1 VARRNGS
8 HDSCRCKPAVLNMR
22 KLRPSV
28 ESKVAV
34 AIGVPWCGCRSTFAN
49 PSRFR
54 QGYVSAASYCT
65 WSFWKPRFRRA
76 QHRNHSSTPRQQ
88 EDTVYAAQ
96 TSLHSHPRL
105 TQRLRTSTPPQIFKG
120 RKLSRPSSPDPSTP
134 SSIQLAP
141 PTKLLRACFEPQSTP
156 LPCASRRAPKK
167 PQTSHCSHDVCRGV
181 QVAEFQ

>member
-1 VARRNGS
+1 VFCGVAAEARSQTQVGFGKGAVAR
-8 HDSCRCKPAVLNMR
+8 PV
-22 KLRPSV
+22 
-28 ESKVAV
+28 
-34 AIGVPWCGCRSTFAN
+34 
-49 PSRFR
+49 
-54 QGYVSAASYCT
+54 T

-96 TSLHSHPRL
+96 TSLHSHPRR
-105 TQRLRTSTPPQIFKG
+105 TQRLRTSTPPQIFKE
-120 RKLSRPSSPDPSTP
+120 RKLSRPGSPDPSTP